1 MALASMALKNLG
13 RQKKRSIPLGA
24 AIAFGV
30 LIVTVINGFA
40 GAFMQNVSENF
51 ANLAAGHIF
60 VSGSEKTES
69 GKTLSVI
76 RDGTALMDAL
86 KASGIPAK
94 YVTRRSPTSGTLIFE
109 SRKTPLMIQGVD
121 FSVETYLPE
130 RLTTV
135 QGSLAA
141 MSDRQGLVLSK
152 PTADRLGAEIGDRLI
167 FQLTTLTGQQ
177 NVGDMTLVAITPD
190 NCLMSGYSS
199 YANLS
204 YLNELLDLGA
214 DEYMSFGIYLPSLDG
229 MDRYAAEFTAALKAR
244 ANVKERDPSRTDD
257 SPMSQMSMFFGS
269 DTDTETWEGARYRVT
284 TLNDLLSS
292 VKQIVNV
299 LNGVSLGVLLVLF
312 LIIMV
317 GILNTFRMTM
327 YERIREIGT
336 MRAVGMQ
343 RTQMR
348 NLFLLEALFLALGG
362 TIAGIALAGLA
373 MAIISTFDL
382 GVNSPLFIL
391 LRNGHL
397 SFSVPV
403 WQAARNIAIITL
415 LTLVAAWLPA
425 RAAARLEPAQAL
437 RTTK

>member
-1 MALASMALKNLG
+1 MALRNLG

-51 ANLAAGHIF
+51 ANLAAGHLF
-60 VSGSEKTES
+60 VTGSEKAAS

-76 RDGTALMDAL
+76 RDGSVLMDAL

-94 YVTRRSPTSGTLIFE
+94 YITRRSPASGTLIFE

-135 QGSLAA
+135 QGSLSA
-141 MSDRQGLVLSK
+141 MSDRQGLVLSE
-152 PTADRLGAEIGDRLI
+152 PTAARLGAEIGDRLI

-177 NVGDMTLVAITPD
+177 NVGDLTLVAITPD
-190 NCLMSGYSS
+190 IGLMSGYSA

-214 DEYMSFGIYLPSLDG
+214 GEFMSFGVYLPSLDG
-229 MDRYAAEFTAALKAR
+229 MDRYATEFTTALKER
-244 ANVKERDPSRTDD
+244 ATVKERDPAQTDD
-257 SPMSQMSMFFGS
+257 SPMSRMSMFFGS
-269 DTDTETWEGARYRVT
+269 DTDAETWEGVRYSVT

-292 VKQIVNV
+292 VKQIVGV

-343 RTQMR
+343 RTQVR
-348 NLFLLEALFLALGG
+348 NLFLLEALFLALAA
-362 TIAGIALAGLA
+362 TVVGIALAGLA
-373 MAIISTFDL
+373 MAIISAFDL
-382 GVNSPLFIL
+382 GVNSPLFIVL
-391 LRNGHL
+391 KNGHL
-397 SFSVPV
+397 SFSVPI

-415 LTLVAAWLPA
+415 LTLVAALLPA

>member
-1 MALASMALKNLG
+1 MALRNLG
-13 RQKKRSIPLGA
+13 RQKKRSFPLGG

-60 VSGSEKTES
+60 VAGSEKTES
-69 GKTLSVI
+69 GKTLMVI
-76 RDGTALMDAL
+76 RDDTVLMDAL
-86 KASGIPAK
+86 KASGIPVK
-94 YVTRRSPTSGTLIFE
+94 HLSKRSPANGTLIFE
-109 SRKTPLMIQGVD
+109 SRKTPLLIQGVD
-121 FSVETYLPE
+121 FSNETYLLE
-130 RLTTV
+130 RLTPV
-135 QGSLAA
+135 KGSFEA
-141 MSDRQGLVLSK
+141 MSDRQGLILSE
-152 PTADRLGAEIGDRLI
+152 PTASRLGAEIGDRLL

-177 NVGDMTLVAITPD
+177 NVGELTLVAITPD
-190 NCLMSGYSS
+190 AGLISGFSA

-204 YLNELLDLGA
+204 YLNELLDLGTA
-214 DEYMSFGIYLPSLDG
+214 EYTSFGIYLPSLDG
-229 MDRYAAEFTAALKAR
+229 MDRYAQEFQAALKAR
-244 ANVKERDPSRTDD
+244 ANVEEKNPSAEA

-269 DTDTETWEGARYRVT
+269 DTDTETWEGVRYRVT

-292 VKQIVNV
+292 VNQIVNV

-343 RTQMR
+343 RAQVR
-348 NLFLLEALFLALGG
+348 NLFLLEALFLALAATVVG
-362 TIAGIALAGLA
+362 IAAAGIV
-373 MAIISTFDL
+373 MAIISAFNL
-382 GVNSPLFIL
+382 GVDSPIFIL
-391 LRNGHL
+391 LKNGHL
-397 SFSVPV
+397 SFKVPI
-403 WQAARNIAIITL
+403 WQAVRNVAIIVV
-415 LTLVAAWLPA
+415 LTIVAAWIPA